1 METMHR
7 VVVYAHYDRDN
18 VIDDYSVEQIK
29 ELSTVASVIFVS
41 TSCLPL
47 IEEQKIS
54 LYTKKVICRE
64 NVGYDFLSYRT
75 GYEEALKL
83 GLRIDE
89 LVLCNDSVYGPFTP
103 LVPFFSRAEHKR
115 CDFWGVTSSRINGWH
130 LQSYFLVFRK
140 QVLDSDVFIRFMKS
154 ITILNDKSSVI
165 REYEV
170 GISRILITNG
180 FKPFCIGS
188 DSYLERFKILAD
200 FLFMSSSSFSTR
212 LKKFLKYAVRFF
224 VTKKYNHSLTHWKY
238 LIKSGIPFLKIELVR
253 INAGDL
259 ATLSD
264 IKPFIPDH
272 WYSIISKHLDRTAAG
287 YRSATKEYKNDCE

>member
-7 VVVYAHYDRDN
+7 VVVYSHYDRDN
-18 VIDDYSVEQIK
+18 IIDDYSVEQIK

-41 TSCLPL
+41 TSSLPSV
-47 IEEQKIS
+47 EEQKIS
-54 LYTKKVICRE
+54 VYTKKIICRE
-64 NVGYDFLSYRT
+64 NVGYDFLSYRI
-75 GYEEALKL
+75 GYEEALNL
-83 GLRIDE
+83 GLEIDE

-103 LVPFFSRAEHKR
+103 LAPFFSRAEPIH

-140 QVLDSDVFIRFMKS
+140 QVLVSDFFKRFMKS
-154 ITILNDKSSVI
+154 ITILNDKASI
-165 REYEV
+165 IQEYEI
-170 GISRILITNG
+170 GISQILITKG

-188 DSYLERFKILAD
+188 DSYLQRFRILAD
-200 FLFMSSSSFSTR
+200 FLFLSSSRLSTR
-212 LKKFLKYAVRFF
+212 LKKVLKYAIRFF

-238 LIKSGIPFLKIELVR
+238 LIKNGIPFLKIELVR

-272 WYSIISKHLDRTAAG
+272 WYGIISKHLDRTAAG
-287 YRSATKEYKNDCE
+287 YHSAKKSIKN